1 MRQIT
6 ISLLALIILGSL
18 ANEVIACKGKDGDHH
33 KGKFFT
39 YMDANS
45 DGKVTSAEM
54 TDNAVK
60 MFKEHDTNKDGVITL
75 NDVKNDVASKFT
87 KIDTNKDGFVDRDEL
102 RSHWKDKDK
111 EYHKSK

>member
-1 MRQIT
+1 MRKIT
-6 ISLLALIILGSL
+6 ISLLTIVMLSSL
-18 ANEVIACKGKDGDHH
+18 SQAMACKGKDGEHG
-33 KGKFFT
+33 KGKFFS

-60 MFKEHDTNKDGVITL
+60 MFKDHDTNNDGVITL
-75 NDVKNDVASKFT
+75 NDVKTDVASKFT
-87 KIDTNKDGFVDRDEL
+87 TIDKDKDGFVTKEEL
-102 RSHWKDKDK
+102 RSHWKEKGK

>member
-1 MRQIT
+1 M
-6 ISLLALIILGSL
+6 
-18 ANEVIACKGKDGDHH
+18 ACKGKDGDHH
-33 KGKFFT
+33 GKGKFFS

-60 MFKEHDTNKDGVITL
+60 MFKDHDTNNDGVITL
-75 NDVKNDVASKFT
+75 NDVRTDVASRFT
-87 KIDTNKDGFVDRDEL
+87 KIDQDKDGFVSKEEL
-102 RSHWKDKDK
+102 KSHWKEKNK